1 MAGKWRGREFSVT
14 GDYGAAQTNTSLVT
28 AQGANTRIYITSVF
42 LNTAGAGTFKLI
54 DGSGGSSVWGTV
66 SLANTSNADSIHD
79 PGIELTANT
88 ALCFTSDYAGVHCV
102 VVTGYVSG
110 VPS

>member
-14 GDYGAAQTNTSLVT
+14 GDYGAAQTNTSLVA
-28 AQGANTRIYITSVF
+28 AQGANTRIYITSVAI
-42 LNTAGAGTFKLI
+42 NTAGAGTFKLI
-54 DGSGGSSVWGTV
+54 DGSGGSSLVGTV
-66 SLANTSNADSIHD
+66 SLPNTSSFTATFD
-79 PGIELTANT
+79 PGVEATANT